1 MGKPVTIFDYS
12 GKFDSSIYDL
22 VMSGEA
28 NPSVGWNE
36 YFSSLSGVGKL
47 LADSFP
53 LLSYH
58 HLPTSRPS
66 LSFIS
71 GELIPRG
78 ELRIYGVDTAIKKHI
93 SLPVFAVIPSD
104 YHVIGI
110 QIYDS
115 TRCILWDKIPY
126 EKRHCF
132 PPYHGFTRIC
142 SHRLDDL
149 AGLTPQGI
157 IRDCLQSAWHL
168 YTEYRRYDNT
178 GRFDLD
184 CHPHPDGGE
193 K

>member
-22 VMSGEA
+22 VMSEKA
-28 NPSVGWNE
+28 DPSVGWNE

-58 HLPTSRPS
+58 NLPTSRPS
-66 LSFIS
+66 VSFIY
-71 GELIPRG
+71 GDLIPRW
-78 ELRIYGVDTAIKKHI
+78 ELRIYGANTAIKKHI
-93 SLPVFAVIPSD
+93 SLPVFAVIPVD
-104 YHVIGI
+104 YHIIGI
-110 QIYDS
+110 KIYDS
-115 TRCILWDKIPY
+115 TRCILWEKIPR

-132 PPYHGFTRIC
+132 LPQNGFTQIC
-142 SHRLDDL
+142 SHHTDDL
-149 AGLTPQGI
+149 VGLTPQGI
-157 IRDCLQSAWHL
+157 IINCLQSAWHL

-184 CHPHPDGGE
+184 CHPHPQRGE